1 MEHAFTSEFFAG
13 NRRRLRELFTGTAPI
28 VLTANGLLQRSA
40 DEAYPFKQ
48 DASFWYLTG
57 IDEPDVLL
65 VMDKD
70 KEYLIV
76 PGRESVRVIF
86 EGAVD
91 EAELKRISGIDTVYD
106 EEQGWKQL
114 GTRLKKAKHL
124 ATLAAAPAYM
134 QRLGMYSNPA
144 RRRLLK
150 QVKAWNEAVELL
162 DISQHVARLRMVK
175 QPEEIAAIQGA
186 IGVTAQGIKMLRRN
200 LKRGAYGYEYELEAD
215 LFRHFRKA
223 GLRGHGFDPVV
234 ASGLRACTMHNNGN
248 EGKLSSDELVL
259 FDVGA
264 EYDHYTADLART
276 VSVSGSPSRRQQAVH
291 EAVLEVQAYAFS
303 LLKPGVL
310 FKEYEEAVEQFMGEK
325 LRELGLI
332 KTIEHDVVRKF
343 YPHATSHFLGLN
355 AHDAGLYDR
364 PMEAGMVLAVEPGIY
379 IPAESIGV
387 RVEDDALITPEGN
400 RVLSS
405 HLGRELA

>member
-13 NRRRLRELFTGTAPI
+13 NRARLRELFTGTAPI
-28 VLTANGLLQRSA
+28 VLTANGLLQRAA

-70 KEYLIV
+70 REYLIV

-114 GTRLKKAKHL
+114 GGRLKKAKHL

-175 QPEEIAAIQGA
+175 QPVEVTAIQNA
-186 IGVTAQGIKMLRRN
+186 IDSTGQGLKLLLRN
-200 LKRGAYGYEYELEAD
+200 LKRGVYEYEYELEAD
-215 LFRHFRKA
+215 LTRSFRKA
-223 GLRGHGFDPVV
+223 GLRGHAFDPVV
-234 ASGLRACTMHNNGN
+234 ASGIRACTMHNTGN

-259 FDVGA
+259 LDVGA
-264 EYDHYTADLART
+264 EYDHYAADVTRT
-276 VSVSGSPSRRQQAVH
+276 VSIGGSPSRRQQAVH
-291 EAVLEVQAYAFS
+291 AAVMEVWGFAVS
-303 LLKPGVL
+303 LLKPGITP
-310 FKEYEEAVEQFMGEK
+310 KDYEAEVEQFMGEK
-325 LRELGLI
+325 LRELALV
-332 KTIEHDVVRKF
+332 KTIEREAVRTY
-343 YPHATSHFLGLN
+343 YPHAASHFLGLN

-364 PMEAGMVLAVEPGIY
+364 PMEAGMVLTVEPGIY

-387 RVEDDALITPEGN
+387 RIEDDVLITPESN
-400 RVLSS
+400 RVLSGKLS
-405 HLGRELA
+405 RDLA

>member
-1 MEHAFTSEFFAG
+1 
-13 NRRRLRELFTGTAPI
+13 
-28 VLTANGLLQRSA
+28 

-114 GTRLKKAKHL
+114 GARLKKAKHL

-186 IGVTAQGIKMLRRN
+186 IGVTAQGIKLLRRN
-200 LKRGAYGYEYELEAD
+200 L
-215 LFRHFRKA
+215 
-223 GLRGHGFDPVV
+223 
-234 ASGLRACTMHNNGN
+234 
-248 EGKLSSDELVL
+248 
-259 FDVGA
+259 
-264 EYDHYTADLART
+264 
-276 VSVSGSPSRRQQAVH
+276 
-291 EAVLEVQAYAFS
+291 
-303 LLKPGVL
+303 
-310 FKEYEEAVEQFMGEK
+310 
-325 LRELGLI
+325 
-332 KTIEHDVVRKF
+332 
-343 YPHATSHFLGLN
+343 
-355 AHDAGLYDR
+355 
-364 PMEAGMVLAVEPGIY
+364 
-379 IPAESIGV
+379 
-387 RVEDDALITPEGN
+387 
-400 RVLSS
+400 
-405 HLGRELA
+405 